1 MAIRYALMMDHY
13 RDDRMWSPELLQSAQ
28 HSILNL
34 RKVLKMTT
42 VAPTNRLL
50 QDIIAALADD
60 LNTPKVL
67 QALDA
72 WVEGSL
78 AGGRGGDVEEVK
90 LILDALLGI
99 KL

>member
-13 RDDRMWSPELLQSAQ
+13 RNDRMWSQELLQRAQ

-34 RKVLKMTT
+34 RNVLKMTT
-42 VAPTNRLL
+42 VAPTNRLR
-50 QDIIAALADD
+50 QEIIVSLADD
-60 LNTPKVL
+60 LNTPRVL

-72 WVEGSL
+72 WVKGSL
-78 AGGRGGDVEEVK
+78 AGERGGDVEEVK